1 MKNLLQIV
9 LCTVALL
16 LFNNSIA
23 QEIKDFMRYE
33 YTLTYRPY
41 DVKVMPDS
49 LAVTEKFYLD
59 VEGSNSVFIAD
70 MTYTEFVADVR
81 REEAELP
88 SSQIPWFIIKNSND
102 LMLYETVNYLDL
114 YKVKQPLNLIKWAIS
129 NEIDDYHGM
138 KVQKAVGELS
148 GRIWTVWFTTEIP
161 IIEGPYKFKNLPG
174 FVVKAE
180 DSNQDYVFEFANSNK
195 VNNYWVEL
203 GEYDRYKEV
212 TDKQLKRIK
221 ILNANKSFMQVIQE
235 RGGKLMNEDKESS
248 DFMTKKF
255 GKEPNPIEFY

>member
-16 LFNNSIA
+16 LFNHSIA
-23 QEIKDFMRYE
+23 QEIKNFMRYE
-33 YTLTYRPY
+33 YTLTYKPY

-49 LAVTEKFYLD
+49 LAITEKFYLD
-59 VEGSNSVFIAD
+59 VEGSNSVFAPEAN
-70 MTYTEFVADVR
+70 YLEFVADIKEEDINTNTNISWEVR
-81 REEAELP
+81 KD
-88 SSQIPWFIIKNSND
+88 SKQIV
-102 LMLYETVNYLDL
+102 LYEMVNMLEL
-114 YKVKQPLNLIKWAIS
+114 YKVKQPLNLIKWIIS
-129 NEIDDYHGM
+129 SEINDYHGM

-148 GRIWTVWFTTEIP
+148 GRTWTAWFTTEIP
-161 IIEGPYKFKNLPG
+161 IMDGPYKFKNLPG

-180 DSNQDYVFEFANSNK
+180 DSNQDYIFEFANSNK
-195 VNNYWVEL
+195 VNNYWYDL
-203 GEYDRYKEV
+203 GVYDRSQEV

-221 ILNANKSFMQVIQE
+221 TLNANKSYMQVVKE
-235 RGGKLMNEDKESS
+235 SGGKLMNEDKEPS